1 MACVFFRLVII
12 IPKANHMENMMPLHT
27 NEMDDSSDDMSTF
40 LLEMRKVL
48 PAAKRR
54 LTIIANKIAFPI
66 ID

>member
-1 MACVFFRLVII
+1 
-12 IPKANHMENMMPLHT
+12 MENMMPLHT